1 MKEEYNWNHYSEQPD
16 ISIPRKNRIWH
27 HLKHAGSYFS
37 LTAANLWKAAA
48 VIPLYRRY
56 RRTMYQT
63 SSAAGDPFAVTVSP
77 SPGKNKEVIRLLN
90 ETGVTKTLVR
100 VHSWE
105 PEALAERLGF
115 CRMLKREGMDITVA
129 LLQDRND
136 VLDQGKWRTFV
147 DTVFSQFKEYASFFE
162 IGHAWNRI
170 KWGLWHYKEYL
181 KLAQAAVE
189 EADKYEVKLVGP
201 AVIDFE
207 FHLYAPV
214 LKRIPFDA
222 VTSLLYVDRVGAPE
236 NKQSGWST
244 SRKLALLKAIVD
256 RCSRKPA
263 PLWITEFNW
272 PVQGTGKFS
281 PVGENLT
288 VSEEEQA
295 SFLVR
300 YYILCLASG
309 FVDRITYWQLIA
321 PGYGLIDDREE
332 PWRKRPGFYAYQTMV
347 SQLKGAEFIK
357 KIPHPKAEVFIFQR
371 EKNRMAAVW
380 SREEQSTV
388 EFALPGKA
396 EKIVER
402 DGAELPANGDRI
414 IIDGHP
420 RYIVFK

>member
-1 MKEEYNWNHYSEQPD
+1 
-16 ISIPRKNRIWH
+16 
-27 HLKHAGSYFS
+27 
-37 LTAANLWKAAA
+37 
-48 VIPLYRRY
+48 
-56 RRTMYQT
+56 MYQT
-63 SSAAGDPFAVTVSP
+63 SSPVGDPFAVTVSP
-77 SPGKNKEVIRLLN
+77 FPGKNEEVIRLLK

-105 PEALAERLGF
+105 PAALAERIAF
-115 CRMLKREGMDITVA
+115 CRKLKRAGMDIVIA
-129 LLQDRND
+129 LLQDRED
-136 VLDQGKWRTFV
+136 VLNPEKWRTFV

-170 KWGLWHYKEYL
+170 KWGLWHYEEYL
-181 KLAQAAVE
+181 ELAQAAF
-189 EADKYEVKLVGP
+189 EASEKHGVKLAGP

-207 FHLYAPV
+207 FHLYAPI

-244 SRKLALLKAIVD
+244 SRKLALLKAITD
-256 RCSRKPA
+256 RCSRRPA

-272 PVQGTGKFS
+272 PVRGTGKYS
-281 PVGENLT
+281 PVGEDLT
-288 VSEEEQA
+288 VTEEEQA

-300 YYILCLASG
+300 YYIFCLASG
-309 FVDRITYWQLIA
+309 FVDRITYWQLVA
-321 PGYGLIDDREE
+321 PGYGLIDSREE
-332 PWRKRPGFYAYQTMV
+332 PWRKRPGFYAYQTMAA
-347 SQLKGAEFIK
+347 QLMGAEFIK

-371 EKNRMAAVW
+371 EKNRLAAVW
-380 SREEQSTV
+380 SREEESTV

-402 DGAELPANGDRI
+402 DGAELPVNGDKI
-414 IIDGHP
+414 VIDGHP

>member
-1 MKEEYNWNHYSEQPD
+1 MKEQYTWNSYSDQPD

-27 HLKHAGSYFS
+27 HLKHAVSYFS
-37 LTAANLWKAAA
+37 LTAANLRKAAA
-48 VIPLYRRY
+48 VIPLYRKY
-56 RRTMYQT
+56 RKTMYRT
-63 SSAAGDPFAVTVSP
+63 SSPVGDPFAVTVSP
-77 SPGKNKEVIRLLN
+77 SAGKNEEVIRLLK

-105 PEALAERLGF
+105 PEALAERLVF
-115 CRMLKREGMDITVA
+115 CRLLKQTGLDITVA
-129 LLQDRND
+129 MLQDRED
-136 VLDQGKWRTFV
+136 VLNPEKWRTFV
-147 DTVFSQFKEYASFFE
+147 DMVFSQFKDYASVFE

-181 KLAQAAVE
+181 GLAQAAF
-189 EADKYEVKLVGP
+189 EASEKHGVKLAGP

-207 FHLYAPV
+207 FHLYAPI

-236 NKQSGWST
+236 NRQSGWST

-256 RCSRKPA
+256 RSSRKPA

-272 PVQGTGKFS
+272 PVRGTGKYS
-281 PVGENLT
+281 PVGEDLT
-288 VSEEEQA
+288 VTEEEQA

-309 FVDRITYWQLIA
+309 FVDRITYWQLAA
-321 PGYGLIDDREE
+321 PGYGLVDSREE
-332 PWRKRPGFYAYQTMV
+332 PWRRRPGLYAYQTMV
-347 SQLKGAEFIK
+347 TQLKGTEFIK

-371 EKNRMAAVW
+371 EKNRLAAVW
-380 SREEQSTV
+380 SREEEATV

-402 DGAELPANGDRI
+402 DGAELPVNGDKI

-420 RYIVFK
+420 RYVVFQ